1 MRIHPLMR
9 VPLVFILVGGCEIFS
24 PIKQLEC
31 VVSQDAKMDEV
42 SEYILA
48 IRPRKGEKVGFTFNT
63 RTGENY
69 EIDRLS
75 EKLIKTKDAV
85 KSENLLITFRSVI
98 VGDEFR
104 AEFISK
110 HLGANELDLDDER
123 TLYAADMKKM
133 TFKVEKY
140 KQDLV
145 SSRMYV
151 AEGKCKW
158 IKPKTT
164 EIVQK

>member
-1 MRIHPLMR
+1 MKRHQLMS
-9 VPLVFILVGGCEIFS
+9 VPLISILVSGCEIFS

-42 SEYILA
+42 SEFILTT
-48 IRPRKGEKVGFTFNT
+48 RPRKGDKVGFIFNT

-75 EKLIKTKDAV
+75 EKLIKTKDAD
-85 KSENLLITFRSVI
+85 KSEDLLITFRSVI

-104 AEFISK
+104 VELISK
-110 HLGANELDLDDER
+110 HLGANELDLDDR
-123 TLYAADMKKM
+123 RRVYAANMKKM
-133 TFKVEKY
+133 TFKVEEY
-140 KQDLV
+140 NEELAP
-145 SSRMYV
+145 SRMYV

-164 EIVQK
+164 EVVQK